1 MTALLRED
9 VKQNEREQNIFLI
22 YICHVSVGTNNLN
35 SGSFDT
41 NSKNFKREYHME
53 IMKSCLLNR
62 YLYFYKKKTSSCDRK
77 YIYFRVLECVYI
89 IYIVINIQTFLSSA
103 LITQMNST
111 ITGNSK
117 CAIFLILWIHGTPHY
132 RLLHFIFLWYH
143 CKVFI
148 FCLLFCLLES

>member
-62 YLYFYKKKTSSCDRK
+62 YLYFYKKKILRPV
-77 YIYFRVLECVYI
+77 IVNIFILEC
-89 IYIVINIQTFLSSA
+89 
-103 LITQMNST
+103 
-111 ITGNSK
+111 
-117 CAIFLILWIHGTPHY
+117 
-132 RLLHFIFLWYH
+132 
-143 CKVFI
+143 
-148 FCLLFCLLES
+148 